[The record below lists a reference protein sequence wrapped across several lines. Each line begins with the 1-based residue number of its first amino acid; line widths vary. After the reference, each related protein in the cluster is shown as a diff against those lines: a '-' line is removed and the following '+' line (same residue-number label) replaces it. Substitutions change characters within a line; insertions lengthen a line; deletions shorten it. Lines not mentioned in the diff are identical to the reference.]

1 MIKKVSILIT
11 GLLISLTTMQAQTWT
26 QTGQDIEGEAAEDFS
41 GRSVSINSDGS
52 IVAIGAQGNDGNGE
66 NSGHVRIYENQNG
79 TWTQIGQDIDGEA
92 AGDLSGIAMDLN
104 SYGSIVAIGAYN
116 NDGNGE
122 NSGHTRIYENVNGT
136 WTQIGQDIDGDAA
149 GFGSGSS
156 VSLSDDGIFLAI
168 GTPFSTNNSDLD
180 GHVSIYENQNGTWI
194 QIGQSI
200 IGENA
205 YDRFGISVS
214 LSADGS
220 IVAIGTPH
228 NDENGS
234 TSGHVRIYEKINGTW
249 TQIGQDIDGEAA
261 GDYSGSAISL
271 SADGSIVA
279 IGAHKNSDKGHV
291 RIYEN
296 IEETWTQIG
305 QDIDGEAAY
314 DWFGY
319 SLSLSSNGS
328 IVAIGA
334 LWNDGNGAD
343 AGHVR
348 TYENQDGTWVQLGQ
362 DIEGDAADNRLGTS
376 VSISAD
382 GLVVATGAT
391 HNDGS
396 YNDAG
401 HVKVYTY
408 LTVDIKELSEYGI
421 NIYPNPSNGEFN
433 IDVQENYNLQVLD
446 LTGRLIKTQVLDN
459 ENNAVEINGSGVYYL
474 RFINENTSFSHK
486 IIVK

>member
-205 YDRFGISVS
+205 YDQFTAETLDKII
-214 LSADGS
+214 A
-220 IVAIGTPH
+220 
-228 NDENGS
+228 S
-234 TSGHVRIYEKINGTW
+234 TVLYC
-249 TQIGQDIDGEAA
+249 
-261 GDYSGSAISL
+261 
-271 SADGSIVA
+271 
-279 IGAHKNSDKGHV
+279 NSD
-291 RIYEN
+291 
-296 IEETWTQIG
+296 
-305 QDIDGEAAY
+305 
-314 DWFGY
+314 
-319 SLSLSSNGS
+319 
-328 IVAIGA
+328 
-334 LWNDGNGAD
+334 
-343 AGHVR
+343 
-348 TYENQDGTWVQLGQ
+348 
-362 DIEGDAADNRLGTS
+362 
-376 VSISAD
+376 
-382 GLVVATGAT
+382 
-391 HNDGS
+391 
-396 YNDAG
+396 
-401 HVKVYTY
+401 
-408 LTVDIKELSEYGI
+408 
-421 NIYPNPSNGEFN
+421 
-433 IDVQENYNLQVLD
+433 
-446 LTGRLIKTQVLDN
+446 
-459 ENNAVEINGSGVYYL
+459 
-474 RFINENTSFSHK
+474 
-486 IIVK
+486 